1 MDKLITLLDE
11 VITGEIVL
19 ENKANIY
26 IRVHPTHSPQVQE
39 ELELAKA
46 VYGEEYVEQ
55 YLNQPQMLIVPKSDL
70 KVIIKAPRY
79 NTPDH
84 VLD

>member
-19 ENKANIY
+19 ENKTNVY
-26 IRVHPTHSPQVQE
+26 IRVQPEHTPQIQE

-55 YLNQPQMLIVPKSDL
+55 YLTQPQLFIVPKSDL
-70 KVIIKAPRY
+70 KAIIKASKY
-79 NTPDH
+79 CTPDH
-84 VLD
+84 VLY

>member
-19 ENKANIY
+19 ENKTNIY
-26 IRVHPTHSPQVQE
+26 IRVQPNRSPQIQE

-55 YLNQPQMLIVPKSDL
+55 YFNQPQLHIVPKSDL

-79 NTPDH
+79 CTPDY